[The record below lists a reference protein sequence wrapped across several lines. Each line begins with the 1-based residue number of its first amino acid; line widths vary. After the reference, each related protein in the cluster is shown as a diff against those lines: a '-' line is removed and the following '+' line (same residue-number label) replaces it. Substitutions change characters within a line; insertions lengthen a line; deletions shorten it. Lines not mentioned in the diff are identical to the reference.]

1 MSTRPAPGAAS
12 RLWAGFRRHR
22 KRTLATAALV
32 LLAVLHASGIWSFS
46 ALQRLDEALY
56 DRRLQLTMPGTL
68 DERVVIIDIDERS
81 LARLGQWPWS
91 RTRVAALVREL
102 LERQQV
108 AALGMDVVFAEP
120 DGSSGLQH
128 LQQLAREDLRGNAA
142 FADWLAR
149 TAPTLDYD
157 GVLAAALQSGPVAL
171 GLALIGGLLALD
183 LSLYLGAGLVMPLA
197 TALVQTLTALAVN
210 MALGYFVE
218 SYAKRELARQF
229 ATYVPPE
236 LVRQM
241 ERNPERY
248 SMQARAEELTVMF
261 CDLRGFTG
269 LSETMEPL
277 TLQVLL
283 NDVLTRLTHV
293 IRAHQGTIDKYM
305 GDCVMAFWGAP
316 VAMPDHARL
325 AVDAALAMLQ
335 SMRELNAER
344 AAQGAPPVLVGI
356 GLNTGVMSVGNMG
369 SDLRRAY
376 TVIGDAVNLAARL
389 EALSRVYDVELIASE
404 ATLQRAADAGH
415 VWQELDRVRVKGK
428 QQAVT
433 IHTVR
438 AAAGQGDAALRAE
451 LALWRQALRLW
462 RDGAFAEFDT
472 KVNTLRERNANFY
485 LYRLY
490 AGRVA
495 SCLQTPPGPG
505 WDGTT
510 VFDAK

>member
-1 MSTRPAPGAAS
+1 MGFTTPGLMDLRATPVGEAYPGVEVHANLVSGMLDGRIAARPDYAAVYEV
-12 RLWAGFRRHR
+12 
-22 KRTLATAALV
+22 AL
-32 LLAVLHASGIWSFS
+32 LLLLGAVLAIGLPMLPVGR
-46 ALQRLDEALY
+46 AL
-56 DRRLQLTMPGTL
+56 
-68 DERVVIIDIDERS
+68 
-81 LARLGQWPWS
+81 
-91 RTRVAALVREL
+91 
-102 LERQQV
+102 
-108 AALGMDVVFAEP
+108 
-120 DGSSGLQH
+120 
-128 LQQLAREDLRGNAA
+128 
-142 FADWLAR
+142 
-149 TAPTLDYD
+149 
-157 GVLAAALQSGPVAL
+157 AL

-197 TALVQTLTALAVN
+197 TALVLTLTALAVN

-218 SYAKRELARQF
+218 SRAKRELAQQF

-241 ERNPERY
+241 VRNPERY

-277 TLQVLL
+277 ALQALL
-283 NDVLTRLTHV
+283 NDVLTRLTHA
-293 IRAHQGTIDKYM
+293 IRAHHGTIDKYM

-335 SMRELNAER
+335 AMRELNAER

-389 EALSRVYDVELIASE
+389 EALSRIYDVELVASE

-415 VWQELDRVRVKGK
+415 LWQELDRVRVKGK
-428 QQAVT
+428 HQAVT

-485 LYRLY
+485 LYWLY